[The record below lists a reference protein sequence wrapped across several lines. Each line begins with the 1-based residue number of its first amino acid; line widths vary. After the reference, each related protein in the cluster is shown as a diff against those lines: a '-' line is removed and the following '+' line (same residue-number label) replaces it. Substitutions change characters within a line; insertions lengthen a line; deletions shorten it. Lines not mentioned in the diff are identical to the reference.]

1 MKRKKTTILLSTV
14 TGILSILTIGSIIG
28 GVIANKNS
36 AAINSYFD
44 ILPYKLVDTDENEKK
59 NTEYFKSSFVT
70 KNGNYDDAALWDY
83 DLRVAQQI
91 VNEGSVL
98 LWNNN
103 KALPLNKGS
112 SVSLFGNTSVNMVY
126 TGTGSGSINVADAV
140 TFKDGLLQYDFKV
153 NDALWN
159 FYSTGNGSKD
169 KGYGITQKGSAGIAT
184 NEPLYTREVPWNT
197 ISNENNLQSTFA
209 TYGDSAIFVLGRSG
223 GEGGDLA
230 NKAAPD
236 TIGGDYLQLSEV
248 EKDVIDHLISLKQ
261 NNVFKNVVL
270 IINSANTMQMV

>member
-1 MKRKKTTILLSTV
+1 MRSKNKVILLSSV
-14 TGILSILTIGSIIG
+14 TGLLAVLTVGSVIGNA
-28 GVIANKNS
+28 IANKNS

-44 ILPYKLVDTDENEKK
+44 ILPYKLVDDKEGGEK

-103 KALPLNKGS
+103 NALPLSKGS
-112 SVSLFGNTSVNMVY
+112 SVSMFGNSSVNMVY

-140 TFKDGLLQYDFKV
+140 TLLDGMKQYQFNV
-153 NDALWN
+153 NEKLWN
-159 FYSTGNGSKD
+159 FYSTGNGSKA

-184 NEPLYTREVPWNT
+184 NEPLYTREVPWT
-197 ISNENNLQSTFA
+197 VIQGENGLTDSFSA
-209 TYGDSAIFVLGRSG
+209 FGDSAIFVVGRSG
-223 GEGGDLA
+223 GEGGIYPIPL
-230 NKAAPD
+230 
-236 TIGGDYLQLSEV
+236 L
-248 EKDVIDHLISLKQ
+248 LIH
-261 NNVFKNVVL
+261 
-270 IINSANTMQMV
+270 